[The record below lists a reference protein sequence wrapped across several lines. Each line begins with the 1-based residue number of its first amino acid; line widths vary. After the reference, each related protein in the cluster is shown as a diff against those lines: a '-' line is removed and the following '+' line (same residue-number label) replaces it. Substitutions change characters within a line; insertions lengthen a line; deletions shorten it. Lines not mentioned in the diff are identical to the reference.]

1 MALPTHRPGAIEYA
15 PPFQRTT
22 RMHRSLL
29 TLALATVLAAAVPA
43 ADAADAVRVTPADLH
58 LESLRPA
65 TMTYVVYM
73 HGAPGSGIKRA
84 MLATSEVK
92 RERVDGADAWVIEQ
106 HWEDETGKVHEARTV
121 HAARDLAT
129 LSQTSEWTRPT
140 GHFKST
146 VAPKEG
152 RGTIEGELPDAA
164 RQRMQA
170 GFPTM
175 KDGWWINWHSD
186 LAWLPL
192 LPYEKGGTL
201 RIHLFDVGMD
211 APMDVDYTVA
221 GERTLQGGDGTR
233 YDCWLVET
241 ESGHPGTGN
250 YQRFWI
256 DKSRRVVVKEED
268 VFNGMYRS
276 KILLSVPAVVEFP
289 LPPAPP
295 PAAATGAK

>member
-1 MALPTHRPGAIEYA
+1 
-15 PPFQRTT
+15 
-22 RMHRSLL
+22 MHRSLP
-29 TLALATVLAAAVPA
+29 TLALATVLAAAASA
-43 ADAADAVRVTPADLH
+43 AGAADAVRVTPADLH

-73 HGAPGSGIKRA
+73 HGAPGSGIKRT

-92 RERVDGADAWVIEQ
+92 RERVDGADAWVVEQ
-106 HWEDETGKVHEARTV
+106 HWEDETGAVHTARTV

-129 LSQTSEWTRPT
+129 LAQTSEWSRPT
-140 GHFKST
+140 GRFKST
-146 VAPKEG
+146 VVPKEG
-152 RGTIEGELPDAA
+152 RGVIEGELPDAA
-164 RQRMQA
+164 RQKMEAGFSRMQE
-170 GFPTM
+170 
-175 KDGWWINWHSD
+175 GWWMNWHSD
-186 LAWLPL
+186 LTLLPL

-211 APMDVDYTVA
+211 APKDVDYTVT
-221 GERTLQGGDGTR
+221 GERTLQAGDGTR

-241 ESGHPGTGN
+241 ESGRPGSGN

-256 DKSRRVVVKEED
+256 DKARRIVVKEED

-276 KILLSVPAVVEFP
+276 KVLLAVPAVVEFP

-295 PAAATGAK
+295 PATP